1 MTGGNNLVNFGGLA
15 KPAVVLIEKV
25 SDAVGGIA
33 KPWQTKR
40 VARAEAEA
48 EKIAALAK
56 IEISELQQRALQRMV
71 REEAIKQENIEKI
84 TEGAASALND
94 DAKPEELSN
103 DWLFHFFE
111 KAKIVSDEEMQSLWS
126 KLLAQEANEPNSC
139 ARKTV
144 EVMAGLDRKDAQLF
158 TQLCSYVWQVG
169 ELEAIVKVDAVK
181 PNGNLDVMFSDLV
194 HLQSLGL
201 ISFEP
206 IGGYAYHLT
215 GKYINLLYYGRPVL
229 MSFQSENGNK
239 LERGNVGLTRA
250 GRELARIAGSKAN
263 RSYFDEVLQS
273 WFNQGISIA
282 TTIDSKDR
290 WECFK

>member
-1 MTGGNNLVNFGGLA
+1 
-15 KPAVVLIEKV
+15 
-25 SDAVGGIA
+25 
-33 KPWQTKR
+33 
-40 VARAEAEA
+40 
-48 EKIAALAK
+48 
-56 IEISELQQRALQRMV
+56 
-71 REEAIKQENIEKI
+71 
-84 TEGAASALND
+84 
-94 DAKPEELSN
+94 
-103 DWLFHFFE
+103 
-111 KAKIVSDEEMQSLWS
+111 MQSLWS

-144 EVMAGLDRKDAQLF
+144 EVMAGLDKKDAHLF
-158 TQLCSYVWQVG
+158 TQLCSFIWQVA
-169 ELEAIVKVDAVK
+169 ELEAIIKVDSVR
-181 PNGNLDVMFSDLV
+181 PNGNLEITFSDLV

-206 IGGYAYHLT
+206 VGGYAYHLK
-215 GKYINLLYYGRPVL
+215 GKYINLYYYGRPVL
-229 MSFQSENGNK
+229 LSFQSEGQNK
-239 LERGNVGLTRA
+239 LERGNVALTRA